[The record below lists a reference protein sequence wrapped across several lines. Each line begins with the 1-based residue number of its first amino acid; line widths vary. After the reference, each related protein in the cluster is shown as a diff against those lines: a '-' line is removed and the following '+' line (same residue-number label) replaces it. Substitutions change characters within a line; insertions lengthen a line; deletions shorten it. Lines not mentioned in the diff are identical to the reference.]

1 MGWQSDLITFCWT
14 CLLRQWQDTRE
25 PGKITLRKSSWHTQS
40 TTGCSPFFLMF
51 GREARLPVDL
61 IYGQSSTPPATV
73 NTHAI
78 DLSNTIREAYAVPI
92 TVKRITTIDAS
103 TANPMPQETL
113 YGSTIQQ
120 CLLDPQGNFT
130 LPGMVP
136 IESLNFSLIFK
147 YIQLIF
153 ILKKEIV

>member
-1 MGWQSDLITFCWT
+1 
-14 CLLRQWQDTRE
+14 
-25 PGKITLRKSSWHTQS
+25 
-40 TTGCSPFFLMF
+40 MF

-153 ILKKEIV
+153 ILKKDIV

>member
-1 MGWQSDLITFCWT
+1 
-14 CLLRQWQDTRE
+14 
-25 PGKITLRKSSWHTQS
+25 
-40 TTGCSPFFLMF
+40 MF

-136 IESLNFSLIFK
+136 IESLNFPLIFK
-147 YIQLIF
+147 YNIQF
-153 ILKKEIV
+153 YFKKGDSILGKKIEHYNYIYGYIS